1 MFIFEFTINKVNNM
15 DTLFLTDKSTD
26 LKPIGNGYG
35 LKKISDDRIEFYRF
49 DKLQKVVPLK
59 PRIDF
64 RLFVIDLARS
74 YVLKKN
80 KIAEALGISRQSI
93 DNWLDIYH
101 QYGVSGLENSP
112 RTPTGNKA
120 RELELQRKEERE
132 KQERKEF
139 QFNFSFERQGDEKQ
153 VEQEDVPFQREHT
166 WQKTRYAGIF
176 VHQITL
182 MSVWQWFKFTIGYFG
197 ERYKLFQVFL
207 LMVCRNIGSVEQTKH
222 IRKDEAKVI
231 LGLPQFPGKDKL
243 WEWFYQAT
251 GECLSPRL
259 LKDFFRFQILR
270 GIVNLWFWFIDG
282 HRFGYTGKNKVH
294 HTYNTQRQ
302 IPKPGRTNMVV
313 CDLQGNVVDFEIQEG
328 KGDLK
333 SFVLNLDDRWEDE
346 ITEKPV
352 KVFDREGDGAGFFS
366 GMVRNENPFVTWEK
380 NSDSKK
386 LNAMPAELFSISIE
400 VNEKEYGVFE
410 DEKKYTCEY
419 EAREKTGEKQVHR
432 FSLRRIYLWNK
443 STNKRTSGL
452 AYTPHHEL
460 STQDCAFAILSRWG
474 ASENTFKHLQTRH
487 PYNYQPGYLFQES
500 DNQSIANPL
509 VKDKQKLIKRLKTE
523 TNKLY
528 KKMGTAKEGLTKD
541 GTPRQNSI
549 KERFKTQIRENELM
563 IEKLLLEVK
572 SLPERIELSLLD
584 GNKSFKV
591 IDNEGKNLFDFVT
604 SAVWNSRKQVIE
616 WLRPYYTNKNEI
628 VDLFYAIT
636 QCQGWI
642 KTTRTSVTVRIEPL
656 QQVSRRAAQE
666 QLCRKLTSLGVQTPT
681 GKFMIIEVG
690 DSPI

>member
-1 MFIFEFTINKVNNM
+1 MS
-15 DTLFLTDKSTD
+15 TLFPADKNKD
-26 LKPIGNGYG
+26 LIAIGNGFG
-35 LKKISDDRIEFYRF
+35 LKKIGDDRVEFYHF
-49 DKLQKVVPLK
+49 EKLQKVVPRK
-59 PRIDF
+59 PQIDF

-74 YVLKKN
+74 YALKKN

-101 QYGVSGLENSP
+101 QYGISGLENSP

-120 RELELQRKEERE
+120 RALEFQRMQERE
-132 KQERKEF
+132 KQERTEF
-139 QFNFSFERQGDEKQ
+139 HFNFSFDQQGDEKQ
-153 VEQEDVPFQREHT
+153 VEQEEAPFQREHP
-166 WQKTRYAGIF
+166 WQKSRYAGIF
-176 VHQITL
+176 VHQVTL
-182 MSVWQWFKFTIGYFG
+182 MSTWQWFKFTIGYFG

-207 LMVCRNIGSVEQTKH
+207 LMVCRNIGSIEQTKH
-222 IRKDEAKVI
+222 IRKDEARVI

-251 GECLSPRL
+251 GDCLSPRL
-259 LKDFFRFQILR
+259 LKDFFCFQIRR

-282 HRFGYTGKNKVH
+282 HRLGYTGKNKVH

-302 IPKPGRTNMVV
+302 MPEPGRTNMVV

-346 ITEKPV
+346 IGKNPV
-352 KVFDREGDGAGFFS
+352 KVFDREGDGNSFFS
-366 GMVRNENPFVTWEK
+366 SMVRKENPFVTWEK
-380 NSDSKK
+380 HSDSKK
-386 LNAMPAELFSISIE
+386 LDAMPAQLFSISFE

-419 EAREKTGEKQVHR
+419 ETGEKTGEKQVHR

-443 STNKRTSGL
+443 STDKRTSGL
-452 AYTPHHEL
+452 AYTPHDEL
-460 STQDCAFAILSRWG
+460 STQDCAFAILNRWG

-487 PYNYQPGYLFQES
+487 PYNYQPGYLFRES

-509 VKDKQKLIKRLKTE
+509 LKDKQKLIRQLKTE

-528 KKMGTAKEGLTKD
+528 KQMGTAKEGLTKE

-549 KERFKTQIRENELM
+549 KERLKTQIGENELM
-563 IEKLLLEVK
+563 IKKLQQEVK
-572 SLPERIELSLLD
+572 SLPERIELSSLD
-584 GNKSFKV
+584 GNQSFKV

-642 KTTRTSVTVRIEPL
+642 KTTRSSVTVRIEPL
-656 QQVSRRAAQE
+656 QQASRRAAQE

-681 GKFMIIEVG
+681 GKFMILEMG